1 MRMGESDEK
10 EKERRGTKTKNIE
23 SEQHSR
29 VCHVCKSEKLN
40 THERLNTESHS
51 DLKVW
56 LLTLASDY
64 CDECR
69 KVKGWE
75 FLSDERSCCSCQV
88 PFKEA
93 GEGFGGQRGWQPGQ
107 KVTFESQVK
116 KSQDREIQRDKSGPL

>member
-51 DLKVW
+51 DLKV
-56 LLTLASDY
+56 
-64 CDECR
+64 
-69 KVKGWE
+69 
-75 FLSDERSCCSCQV
+75 
-88 PFKEA
+88 
-93 GEGFGGQRGWQPGQ
+93 
-107 KVTFESQVK
+107 
-116 KSQDREIQRDKSGPL
+116 